1 MKPIEVILLCC
12 LALSCVRAVAQDA
25 SGRWYVI
32 QHDYSQGCRWDG
44 TIDLNPASDRL
55 IGTAIM
61 DSVTSAGCSSYKGTP
76 VAFVTGPVIEI
87 IIPTVAAG
95 EVRLKGRLQNDAMY
109 GTWDSDT
116 FPVFGQWSATKEQ
129 PECFR
134 QPVMPVIFDLYAEAW
149 DCARLRF
156 TGDVRADAGEIT
168 SLNWNWGDGQSQISE
183 LPITHE
189 YREGG
194 AYTVTITAT
203 VDNDICQQTPRGYDV
218 YIQPRNETGVCEE
231 PSPGPPLPP
240 PPADLKLAK
249 SVDNPSP
256 VGSEVVEFT
265 LEVSNLSKGDAYGV
279 VVRDRLP
286 KGMEIPA
293 GLAAATDSGS
303 YDPTSGEWRV
313 GRLAGDESALLSIP
327 ARISQSPQPA
337 CVVNRAQS
345 TSDSDPD
352 LSNNDAVAVLR
363 GSNITRC
370 VDPMVRALGGGATQG
385 YCGSKGE
392 LHYGFELSNLGPD
405 EARNIVVEATQ
416 NQWQAPGFGFKQ
428 QGCDGLRCTID
439 TLKSGES
446 LRLNLQ
452 SDDFD
457 NRKETPHSVTLT
469 ASTDGSELDPGN
481 NAASYGFT
489 ILPFDYDCP
498 EYVDKES
505 VIGIGGGGGGGCF
518 IATASYGSYLH
529 PHVQVLREFRD
540 NVLLKTDWG
549 RALVEFYYR
558 HSPDLACYI
567 GEHDSLRVLTRSL
580 LAPVVLVVAYPWQ
593 ALLVLLAAVVF
604 LVLVL
609 RRAKA

>member
-1 MKPIEVILLCC
+1 LLQINVSAN
-12 LALSCVRAVAQDA
+12 L
-25 SGRWYVI
+25 
-32 QHDYSQGCRWDG
+32 
-44 TIDLNPASDRL
+44 TRL
-55 IGTAIM
+55 T
-61 DSVTSAGCSSYKGTP
+61 
-76 VAFVTGPVIEI
+76 
-87 IIPTVAAG
+87 
-95 EVRLKGRLQNDAMY
+95 
-109 GTWDSDT
+109 
-116 FPVFGQWSATKEQ
+116 
-129 PECFR
+129 
-134 QPVMPVIFDLYAEAW
+134 
-149 DCARLRF
+149 
-156 TGDVRADAGEIT
+156 
-168 SLNWNWGDGQSQISE
+168 
-183 LPITHE
+183 TH
-189 YREGG
+189 
-194 AYTVTITAT
+194 
-203 VDNDICQQTPRGYDV
+203 
-218 YIQPRNETGVCEE
+218 
-231 PSPGPPLPP
+231 PP

-279 VVRDRLP
+279 LVRDRLP
-286 KGMEIPA
+286 EGMEIPV

-303 YDPTSGEWRV
+303 FDPTSGEWRV

-580 LAPVVLVVAYPWQ
+580 LAPIVLVVTYPWQ
-593 ALLVLLAAVVF
+593 ALLVLFAAVVC
-604 LVLVL
+604 LVLL
-609 RRAKA
+609 WRRAKA